1 MQKTRINRIIN
12 IIFIGYLLIS
22 ILWNS
27 VKAYQDWVQEL
38 GGELSK
44 DNFKV
49 LYEKEWKEMNQE
61 EKEAQGLK
69 PLEEMTG
76 DEFDKMMQKNITYTI
91 LMLVIFNIIV
101 TFFQNSLW
109 ILLFVAIKVASK
121 KVIKEKLNE
130 DDFKKSKEYF
140 RDILQGY
147 SMGELSWI
155 DNFQLEF
162 PKDII
167 AEILQLEN
175 KKVIK
180 IGEEGILVDEAY
192 DKTKLNQ
199 SQIHILDGIKNGKVK
214 QTATIGLEEAIT
226 EDAIRDG
233 LIEEKNE
240 LKKRQIKRIV
250 KSIIAFVI
258 MNIILRFVFLK
269 IDGMYIEN
277 TGLVII
283 MIIGLGL
290 GVVLTSFYP
299 IVAII
304 SYITYSIKYKSNPY
318 FRTEK
323 GKELNK
329 RIEGLKNYL
338 KDYTLL
344 DRQEKEGIVVWEDYL
359 VYSVLFNQNRKI
371 IEKYKR
377 YIED

>member
-214 QTATIGLEEAIT
+214 QTAIIGLEEAIT

>member
-76 DEFDKMMQKNITYTI
+76 DEFDKMMQKNITSTI

-140 RDILQGY
+140 RDVLQGY

-226 EDAIRDG
+226 EEAIRDG

-283 MIIGLGL
+283 VIIGLGL

-323 GKELNK
+323 GKELNR